1 MTYRRSILSAAIVTC
16 LGVAVQ
22 AHAQDAQPTGTQAT
36 DLDTVVVTGIRGS
49 IEKALDAKRDA
60 ATHVEVVTAEDI
72 GKLPAK
78 NVADTLRQLPGVN
91 IASSSASEGGFDE
104 ADRVSLRGTNPSLT
118 QTLVNGHTIGT
129 GDWFVLSQ
137 VGNVGRSVSYS
148 LYPSEIVDRV
158 VVHKTSEAKLVEGG
172 TAGSVNIITRRPLQ
186 FAEPLTIQGS
196 IGAVAQALRED
207 LGGTVDANND
217 ITAKLLPENSRSHAT
232 VITRENGVF
241 CGKRWVEEVFIQLA
255 GDDVTIIWHVDDGD
269 VINTNQSLFELEGP
283 SRVLLTGERTALN
296 FVQTLSGVASKVRH
310 YVELLE
316 GTNTQLLDTRKTLPG
331 LRSALKYAVLCGGGA
346 NHRLGL
352 SDAFLIK
359 ENHII
364 ASGSVRQAVEKA
376 SWLHPDAPVEVEVE
390 NLEELD
396 EALKAGADI
405 IMLDNFETE
414 QMREAVKRTNGKALL
429 EVSGNVTDKT
439 LREFAETGVDFI
451 SVGALTK
458 HVQALD
464 LSMRFR

>member
-1 MTYRRSILSAAIVTC
+1 MPPRRY
-16 LGVAVQ
+16 
-22 AHAQDAQPTGTQAT
+22 
-36 DLDTVVVTGIRGS
+36 
-49 IEKALDAKRDA
+49 
-60 ATHVEVVTAEDI
+60 
-72 GKLPAK
+72 
-78 NVADTLRQLPGVN
+78 
-91 IASSSASEGGFDE
+91 
-104 ADRVSLRGTNPSLT
+104 NP
-118 QTLVNGHTIGT
+118 
-129 GDWFVLSQ
+129 D
-137 VGNVGRSVSYS
+137 
-148 LYPSEIVDRV
+148 
-158 VVHKTSEAKLVEGG
+158 
-172 TAGSVNIITRRPLQ
+172 TRRDELLERINLDIP
-186 FAEPLTIQGS
+186 
-196 IGAVAQALRED
+196 GAVAQALRED

-396 EALKAGADI
+396 EALKAGISVSADAP
-405 IMLDNFETE
+405 N
-414 QMREAVKRTNGKALL
+414 RTDAQPSNAPTPRRCWK
-429 EVSGNVTDKT
+429 VSGNVTDKT

-464 LSMRFR
+464 LSYFANS